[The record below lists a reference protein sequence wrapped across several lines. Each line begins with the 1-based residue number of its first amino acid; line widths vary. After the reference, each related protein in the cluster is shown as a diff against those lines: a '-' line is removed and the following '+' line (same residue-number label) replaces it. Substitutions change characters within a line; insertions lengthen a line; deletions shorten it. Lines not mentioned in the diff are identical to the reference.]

1 MPHCPTRGAKNAAS
15 SGSGE
20 RWEKQS
26 CNDEDLSKS
35 AEHGYYRAMRIARL
49 GRRTCVPRFGIA
61 FAFLFGQL
69 SDHYIRAILK
79 SYGPQTLSCG
89 VLRPPEAAFKRRAID
104 KPIATCDNFS
114 DEHHDEGHR
123 AGTRSLDR
131 DGFEGTAG
139 SSRHQPGDQRA
150 CAQAHTGAQLQ
161 PEPVGACLGDR
172 SEERRAGK

>member
-89 VLRPPEAAFKRRAID
+89 EIGRAS
-104 KPIATCDNFS
+104 C
-114 DEHHDEGHR
+114 R
-123 AGTRSLDR
+123 
-131 DGFEGTAG
+131 
-139 SSRHQPGDQRA
+139 
-150 CAQAHTGAQLQ
+150 
-161 PEPVGACLGDR
+161 
-172 SEERRAGK
+172 ERV

>member
-61 FAFLFGQL
+61 FMFLFGQL
-69 SDHYIRAILK
+69 SDHYIRH
-79 SYGPQTLSCG
+79 PQ
-89 VLRPPEAAFKRRAID
+89 VLRTANIELWSVAA
-104 KPIATCDNFS
+104 
-114 DEHHDEGHR
+114 
-123 AGTRSLDR
+123 AG
-131 DGFEGTAG
+131 GGIQA
-139 SSRHQPGDQRA
+139 SRHR
-150 CAQAHTGAQLQ
+150 
-161 PEPVGACLGDR
+161 
-172 SEERRAGK
+172 